1 MEENN
6 VETILKKQLF
16 QQKIQTGICIA
27 GFVLLLVVGIMVISM
42 VTKAEK
48 LIKDTGEAVNE
59 LQEKVDA
66 LEVDRIHNI
75 IEQTEETL
83 ETMQSILGTMN
94 EAVEKVDSLLTDIKR
109 VSDTI
114 NSVKEKV
121 DSVAEVFQW

>member
-6 VETILKKQLF
+6 VEAILKKQLF

-27 GFVLLLVVGIMVISM
+27 GFVLLLAVGIIVISM

-48 LIKDTGEAVNE
+48 LLNETGEVVKE
-59 LQEKVDA
+59 LQEKLDA
-66 LEVDRIHNI
+66 LEVDRINHI
-75 IEQTEETL
+75 LEQTEETL
-83 ETMQSILGTMN
+83 DTMQVILGTMN
-94 EAVEKVDSLLTDIKR
+94 EAVEKVDSLLSDVKQ

-121 DSVAEVFQW
+121 DSVTEVFQW